1 MVNGVG
7 RASGQGAIDYITP
20 NSIAACSHGVSR
32 LIYDKVPGG
41 AGHARQLSDRVIE
54 LVEEAYRVVDGH
66 CGCGEETYCYGCI
79 ANYYNQ
85 SKQAKLSRGAA
96 KRILGS
102 LLGY

>member
-1 MVNGVG
+1 MVNV
-7 RASGQGAIDYITP
+7 RRKSLRPSAIDYITP